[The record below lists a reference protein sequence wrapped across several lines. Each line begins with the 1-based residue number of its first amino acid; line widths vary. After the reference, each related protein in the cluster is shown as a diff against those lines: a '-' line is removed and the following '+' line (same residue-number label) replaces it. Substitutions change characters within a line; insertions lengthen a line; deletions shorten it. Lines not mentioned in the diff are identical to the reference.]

1 MKTAPGGRSD
11 AATQDRRVAHRSR
24 LITRAMLYRDDAK
37 SAPVRVG
44 VKDVSLQGVGLE
56 SQTPVDLGVRCR
68 LNIEAGPARITWRL
82 RIVRC
87 DKLDHGGYDIGGQF
101 LTSELS
107 PEADASSDDARSFF
121 Q

>member
-1 MKTAPGGRSD
+1 MKP
-11 AATQDRRVAHRSR
+11 AAAARPEPAVSNRRVAHRSP
-24 LITRAMLYRDDAK
+24 LITRALLYRDDSR
-37 SAPVRVG
+37 SAPVRVN
-44 VKDVSLQGVGLE
+44 VKDVSLKGVGME

-68 LNIEAGPARITWRL
+68 LNIEAGPARIAWRL

-87 DKLDHGGYDIGGQF
+87 DKLGNGGYDVGGQF